1 MTKIQDK
8 HAIVNWGI
16 CTNTGVMED
25 GKPCCMKSQNKEK
38 QAIRS
43 SKDFVCEECGEP
55 LTKIPTP
62 PPPPPWPII
71 LCIAAVVIGLVV
83 GGCFLFRSCSNSK
96 VRITVLSSDETM
108 GTVKGSGKYE
118 FNKLITIEANA
129 NEGYRF
135 VSWDDGNKKCSREIL
150 TKEKEDRTYT
160 ALFEPAPALP
170 ASVTINVVSS
180 DESMGIVR
188 GGGTFG
194 AGDTIKIEAEAKD
207 GYRFMS
213 WNDGNRERTREIVAT
228 NDITYTAQF
237 SPEPPQ
243 TAPVVTITV
252 ESSDETM
259 GTVKGSGTFAQYIS
273 ITIEALPKDGYVF
286 DKWNDGNIE
295 SRREVITGQDKTFI
309 AFFKKKGVGSDST
322 THGTIRYSFG
332 KYVGELKNGIP
343 EGDGI
348 MYYNCRVQI
357 AKHDTKNPPHYAD
370 AGDYFKG
377 SWGNGD
383 IVVGTLYSN
392 DGNMKE
398 EIFDAGKRFNPYDLH
413 KEQCQ

>member
-135 VSWDDGNKKCSREIL
+135 VSWDDSNTKSPREIL
-150 TKEKEDRTYT
+150 TKEDGTFT
-160 ALFEPAPALP
+160 AIFEPAPALP
-170 ASVTINVVSS
+170 VSVTIKVESS
-180 DESMGIVR
+180 DETMGDVK
-188 GGGTFG
+188 GGGTFVSG
-194 AGDTIKIEAEAKD
+194 ETIKIEAEAKD
-207 GYRFMS
+207 GYRFIS
-213 WNDGNRERTREIVAT
+213 WNDRNTERIREIVAT

-259 GTVKGSGTFAQYIS
+259 GTVRGGGTYDSF
-273 ITIEALPKDGYVF
+273 ITIIIEAIANKGYEFVS
-286 DKWNDGNIE
+286 WNDGNIE
-295 SRREVITGQDKTFI
+295 PSRKVITAQDQTYEAKFR
-309 AFFKKKGVGSDST
+309 KKALSPDNGNNQGTYKLGWGIYEGPMREGKPHGKLGKVTVTSVHNIEIGGVDNLTITVYPGETIT
-322 THGTIRYSFG
+322 TKFDNGRLRS
-332 KYVGELKNGIP
+332 GEIHHK
-343 EGDGI
+343 DG
-348 MYYNCRVQI
+348 
-357 AKHDTKNPPHYAD
+357 
-370 AGDYFKG
+370 
-377 SWGNGD
+377 
-383 IVVGTLYSN
+383 SN
-392 DGNMKE
+392 DLFT
-398 EIFDAGKRFNPYDLH
+398 IF
-413 KEQCQ
+413 